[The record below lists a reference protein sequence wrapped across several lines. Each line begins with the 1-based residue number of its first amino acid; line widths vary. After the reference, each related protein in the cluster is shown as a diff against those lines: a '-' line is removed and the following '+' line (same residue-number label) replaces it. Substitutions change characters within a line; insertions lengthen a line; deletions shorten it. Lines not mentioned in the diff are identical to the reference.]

1 MTVTKKST
9 FLSSLKKRKNGRTN
23 SNNSD
28 GNGSVEEITKQRM
41 FTPLPAGRYKK
52 QESRHSSFKFKP
64 KLNKSDRS
72 NSQPDLLSGLSADQ
86 ADDIST
92 EDFDAMQS
100 QMLQIQLN
108 SVKNILNQLSDSIL
122 SEDND

>member
-1 MTVTKKST
+1 
-9 FLSSLKKRKNGRTN
+9 
-23 SNNSD
+23 
-28 GNGSVEEITKQRM
+28 M

-72 NSQPDLLSGLSADQ
+72 NSQPDLLCGLSADQ